1 MIKKKEGISM
11 YRMKGVIPPMITP
24 FLENGEVDYEGLV
37 TLVRFL
43 KEQVDGLFITGSYGS
58 TALLQ
63 PDERKKIAEVVMDTV
78 GGRIPV
84 IVHVGTAD
92 SKTAADLASHAKSLG
107 VAAVSAVGP
116 FYYKHNADSICQFY
130 KEIVAAAGPELP
142 VYVYNNVSFQG
153 YLMELP
159 LIRRLKEEAGVSG
172 IKDATFDIMAHAN
185 YIRTLKDERFDVA
198 SGTEAMWLQSR
209 VLGTEAFIPGLGNAF
224 PEICKKMWT
233 EGMEGR
239 YEECR
244 KTQFMINEVRDIMY
258 LARST
263 QLAIYAMLEI
273 RGILT
278 CYPRSPFIPATAEEK
293 GKIKAR
299 LTQLG
304 LL

>member
-1 MIKKKEGISM
+1 M
-11 YRMKGVIPPMITP
+11 
-24 FLENGEVDYEGLV
+24 
-37 TLVRFL
+37 
-43 KEQVDGLFITGSYGS
+43 
-58 TALLQ
+58 
-63 PDERKKIAEVVMDTV
+63 
-78 GGRIPV
+78 
-84 IVHVGTAD
+84 
-92 SKTAADLASHAKSLG
+92 
-107 VAAVSAVGP
+107 
-116 FYYKHNADSICQFY
+116 
-130 KEIVAAAGPELP
+130 AAAGPELP

-185 YIRTLKDERFDVA
+185 YIRTLRTNGLTSPPAQRPCGCSHVCWVPGVH
-198 SGTEAMWLQSR
+198 S
-209 VLGTEAFIPGLGNAF
+209 GLGNAF

-273 RGILT
+273 AGILT
-278 CYPRSPFIPATAEEK
+278 IYPRSPFIPATAEEK